1 MASPVV
7 PSAPAPAAA
16 APAAAVGVPP
26 FDQVGVAV
34 TPGEDLVVRLP
45 GVVLV
50 VAVEATAAP
59 APAPSAGLG
68 GWGVTPAAPA
78 AAPAGDRRLGE
89 LVGLCRRVSAAGRR
103 APGRRLHEELRAWLP
118 TAPEVPSFAV
128 AAATEEGLA
137 LALLGNGVA
146 EVPDLG
152 LRLTSA
158 QGENPLA
165 DGRPYLDRL
174 VDWPPAALRLSAGSA
189 GDMGPHPL
197 ADLEAGAVPGAAA
210 VLSPAPAPATPAVP
224 APPVVTGGTMIAQLP
239 PLPVAGRVTT
249 PPVPAP
255 VAAAPVPPPPA
266 VHDHAGHE
274 HAGHDHAGHDHA
286 GHDHAGHEHAAP
298 AAAQPPAPAAPAAPV
313 APPPVEL
320 PPPARSVSFLQPPA
334 ADEVEPPREPLP
346 VVTDEQPPAALAPQE
361 EGDTRPKVKGI
372 LCKNGHLNDP
382 RVLFCAQCGIRTTQ
396 QTAVFVEGVRPPLG
410 LLVFDNGATVSL
422 DADYLLGREPE
433 TDERV
438 RSGGHRPLLVV
449 DQTGGVSRHH
459 AEIRLEGWDVVLTDI
474 GSANGTLFAR
484 RGELAWTSLIPG
496 QPVQLTPGM
505 TVRMGGRQFAFESP
519 HGGY

>member
-1 MASPVV
+1 MSTPVV
-7 PSAPAPAAA
+7 PPAPAAS
-16 APAAAVGVPP
+16 PAAAVGVPP

-45 GVVLV
+45 GIVLV
-50 VAVEATAAP
+50 VAVEATTTPP
-59 APAPSAGLG
+59 APAASSGLG
-68 GWGVTPAAPA
+68 GWGVAPATPAAA
-78 AAPAGDRRLGE
+78 SPAGDRFLGE

-118 TAPEVPSFAV
+118 TATGVPSFAV
-128 AAATEEGLA
+128 ASATEEGLA
-137 LALLGNGVA
+137 LALLGDGVA
-146 EVPDLG
+146 EVPELG

-158 QGENPLA
+158 QGEDPLP
-165 DGRPYLDRL
+165 DGRTYLDRL
-174 VDWPPAALRLSAGSA
+174 VDWPPAALRLSVGAPD
-189 GDMGPHPL
+189 DMASHPL
-197 ADLEAGAVPGAAA
+197 ADLEAGVVPGAAA
-210 VLSPAPAPATPAVP
+210 VLSPAPVPATPVVP
-224 APPVVTGGTMIAQLP
+224 APPAPGGTVIAQLP
-239 PLPVAGRVTT
+239 PIPVGGRVTT
-249 PPVPAP
+249 PPVPPPVPAP
-255 VAAAPVPPPPA
+255 PPPPA
-266 VHDHAGHE
+266 PPAHAPAPAGGAPDGH
-274 HAGHDHAGHDHA
+274 AHDHAGHDHDHD
-286 GHDHAGHEHAAP
+286 GHDHAAHAVP
-298 AAAQPPAPAAPAAPV
+298 EPPAPVVP
-313 APPPVEL
+313 PPPVEL
-320 PPPARSVSFLQPPA
+320 PAPAKSVSFLQPPP

-346 VVTDEQPPAALAPQE
+346 VVSEEQPPAALAAQE

-433 TDERV
+433 TDDRV
-438 RSGGHRPLLVV
+438 RTGNHRPLLVV

>member
-1 MASPVV
+1 MSSPVV
-7 PSAPAPAAA
+7 PPAA

-26 FDQVGVAV
+26 FDQVAVAV

-59 APAPSAGLG
+59 APAPAAGLG
-68 GWGVTPAAPA
+68 GWGAAPVA
-78 AAPAGDRRLGE
+78 PPAPAAPAGDRRLGE
-89 LVGLCRRVSAAGRR
+89 LVGLARRVSAAGRR

-118 TAPEVPSFAV
+118 TADGVPSFAV

-137 LALLGNGVA
+137 LALLGDGVA

-165 DGRPYLDRL
+165 DGRAYLDRL
-174 VDWPPAALRLSAGSA
+174 VDWPPAALRLSAGSKA
-189 GDMGPHPL
+189 DMGPHPL

-210 VLSPAPAPATPAVP
+210 VLSPAPTPATPVAP
-224 APPVVTGGTMIAQLP
+224 APPVVTGGTVLAQLP
-239 PLPVAGRVTT
+239 TPVAARVTT
-249 PPVPAP
+249 PPVPPPPAP
-255 VAAAPVPPPPA
+255 AAAVPPPPA
-266 VHDHAGHE
+266 TPAAPE
-274 HAGHDHAGHDHA
+274 HDHAGHDHA
-286 GHDHAGHEHAAP
+286 AHDHGAHDHGAHDHGAHDHGAHAAP
-298 AAAQPPAPAAPAAPV
+298 EPSAPV
-313 APPPVEL
+313 APPVEL
-320 PPPARSVSFLQPPA
+320 PAPARSVSFLQPPP

-433 TDERV
+433 TDGRV
-438 RSGGHRPLLVV
+438 RDGSHRPLLVV